1 MPNPRTPKPKDAEV
15 TAMQTIALV
24 LAPLSQVEQDR
35 VVRWAHDRYAAPVAG
50 TLHLSPTGD
59 PMLV

>member
-24 LAPLSQVEQDR
+24 LAPLSQVEKER
-35 VVRWAHDRYAAPVAG
+35 VVRWAYDRYLVPVGPPPAPYPGG
-50 TLHLSPTGD
+50 TAN
-59 PMLV
+59 M